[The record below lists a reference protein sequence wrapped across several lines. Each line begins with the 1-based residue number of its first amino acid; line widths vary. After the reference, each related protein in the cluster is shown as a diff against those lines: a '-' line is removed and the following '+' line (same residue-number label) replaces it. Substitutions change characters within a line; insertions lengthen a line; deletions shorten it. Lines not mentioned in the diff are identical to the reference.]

1 MWLNIKRALNSLRK
15 IDCQFFTD
23 VLIFDY
29 MYGGTAIYRI
39 ARRQVKFIIAE
50 CQLFYRGGEFFLV
63 LNSVRVP
70 NIQLL
75 TYTQIFVESPLRVY
89 RGLCYNGVRHI
100 RYPM

>member
-1 MWLNIKRALNSLRK
+1 MEEPRYIEL
-15 IDCQFFTD
+15 Q
-23 VLIFDY
+23 LI
-29 MYGGTAIYRI
+29 AK
-39 ARRQVKFIIAE
+39 RQVKFIIAE
-50 CQLFYRGGEFFLV
+50 CQLFYRGGDIFV

-75 TYTQIFVESPLRVY
+75 TYTQIFVEFPLRVY

>member
-1 MWLNIKRALNSLRK
+1 MSVVLPGRG
-15 IDCQFFTD
+15 FF
-23 VLIFDY
+23 F
-29 MYGGTAIYRI
+29 
-39 ARRQVKFIIAE
+39 
-50 CQLFYRGGEFFLV
+50 V

-100 RYPM
+100 RYPMQNNDLGQYSAPKDKRPFIQ

>member
-1 MWLNIKRALNSLRK
+1 MEEPRYIEL
-15 IDCQFFTD
+15 Q
-23 VLIFDY
+23 LI
-29 MYGGTAIYRI
+29 AK
-39 ARRQVKFIIAE
+39 RQVKFIIAE
-50 CQLFYRGGEFFLV
+50 CQLFYRGGDIFV

-75 TYTQIFVESPLRVY
+75 TYTQIFVELPLRVY